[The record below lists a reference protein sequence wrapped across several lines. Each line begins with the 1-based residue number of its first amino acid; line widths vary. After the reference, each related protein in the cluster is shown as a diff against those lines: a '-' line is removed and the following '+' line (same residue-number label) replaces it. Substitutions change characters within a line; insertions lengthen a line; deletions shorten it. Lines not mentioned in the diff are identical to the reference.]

1 MNRPILGIT
10 MGDPAGCGPEIT
22 VRALSDA
29 TVYQR
34 CRPLVIGDIKC
45 IRDALRVTNRSELKL
60 HQVDRPSQGLYEFG
74 TIDVLHLELV
84 DWDRFSYGK
93 VDPMCGN
100 AAFQCVKKVIELAMA
115 GEVDATVTNALN
127 KEAMNLAGH
136 HFNGHTEIYAHY
148 TGTDKYTMMLAHDDL
163 RVVHVSTHVSLRQ
176 ACDLIKK
183 ERVLDVIRI
192 AHKACLELGI
202 AAPKVGVC
210 GLNPH
215 AGEDGMFGREE
226 IEEIAPAIEQ
236 AKAEGIELP
245 FLLIGQCFAVGF
257 CKADTATKVCRFI
270 LTEKSVFADETGAHG
285 KGFLDI
291 FIVRRVISPEH
302 RVATFIL
309 FPGTKHK
316 AVLFAVGRRQHGISE
331 GGKLSVIRDA
341 VGFHLRCV
349 FVESDIFPHR
359 RNLFLN
365 VCNFTAVFI
374 REVLVGVA

>member
-45 IRDALRVTNRSELKL
+45 IRDALRVTNLSELKL

-74 TIDVLHLELV
+74 TIDVLHMELV

-176 ACDLIKK
+176 ACDLVK
-183 ERVLDVIRI
+183 RSGCWMSSALPTR
-192 AHKACLELGI
+192 
-202 AAPKVGVC
+202 
-210 GLNPH
+210 H
-215 AGEDGMFGREE
+215 AWSWVSQRPRW
-226 IEEIAPAIEQ
+226 AY
-236 AKAEGIELP
+236 
-245 FLLIGQCFAVGF
+245 AV
-257 CKADTATKVCRFI
+257 
-270 LTEKSVFADETGAHG
+270 
-285 KGFLDI
+285 
-291 FIVRRVISPEH
+291 
-302 RVATFIL
+302 
-309 FPGTKHK
+309 
-316 AVLFAVGRRQHGISE
+316 
-331 GGKLSVIRDA
+331 
-341 VGFHLRCV
+341 
-349 FVESDIFPHR
+349 
-359 RNLFLN
+359 
-365 VCNFTAVFI
+365 
-374 REVLVGVA
+374 